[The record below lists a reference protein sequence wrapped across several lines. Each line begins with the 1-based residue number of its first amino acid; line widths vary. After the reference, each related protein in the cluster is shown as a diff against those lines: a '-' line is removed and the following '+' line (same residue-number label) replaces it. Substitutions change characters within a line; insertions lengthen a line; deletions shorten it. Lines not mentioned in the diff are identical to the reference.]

1 MRIVES
7 GKVNK
12 VSRANKAKPGLPTQD
27 RAHDVWHSEPHPLDA
42 IFAPR
47 SVAVIGASDRAGSV
61 GRAVLWSL
69 VSSPFGGTVYPVSE
83 KRASVL
89 GIKAYRSVADL
100 PEAVDLAVVVTPAAT
115 VPGITGECV
124 EAGVRGAIVVSA
136 GFKEHGEKGKELERQ
151 ILERIRGTGLRLIG
165 PNCLGVM
172 NPISGLNATF
182 ASNIAR
188 PGNVGFISQSGA
200 LCTAILDWAQKE
212 MVGFSAFVSVGSM
225 LDVDWGDLIDYLGND
240 PRTQSIV
247 MYMESVG
254 DARSFLS
261 AAREVSLN
269 KPIIVIKA
277 GRTEA
282 AAHAAASHTGA
293 LTGSDEVLEAAF
305 RRCGVLRVQTIAD
318 LFYMA
323 EVLAKQPRPKG
334 PRLAIVTNAGGPGVL
349 AADGLL
355 SNGGQLATLSAE
367 SMEALNQILP
377 PHWSHSNPIDMLGDA
392 LPDRYAKVVDIAVHD
407 PNIDG
412 LLAITCPQGMAQP
425 TMTAEHLKAY
435 ASLTGKPV
443 LASWMGGTE
452 VAAGTDIL
460 NRAGIPTFQFPDTAA
475 RVFCYMWRYS
485 YVLRGLYETPVLR
498 GEAGE
503 GLGRRRAAEIVD
515 QKRRAGRTL
524 LTEVESKQLLTA
536 YGLSTVQTEI
546 AGSEEEAVK
555 KAETIGYPVVVK
567 LLSESI
573 THKTEVGGV
582 QLNLRDA
589 DAVRSAYRAIEGSV
603 REKAGEGHF
612 QGVTVQPMVRLE
624 GYELIVGSSIDAQ
637 FGPVLLFGAGGQLVE
652 VFQDRALSLPPLNTT
667 LARRM
672 MEQTKVFTALEG
684 VRGRKPVDLAALE
697 EFLVRFSQLVVEQR
711 WIKEIDIN
719 PVLASPERIVAL
731 DARVVLH
738 GPEVAEENLPPRAI
752 RPHPVQYVRPWTMK
766 DGTAVMIRP
775 IRPEDEPLL
784 IKLHQVLSERT
795 VYLRYFQPLKL
806 SQRTAHERLTRICF
820 IDYDRE
826 MVFVVEHKGPDGSAE
841 IIAIGRLSKLRG
853 GGNEAELAVLVDDRH
868 QGQGLGTELY
878 RRLIAVAKD
887 EKIKRVVS
895 TVLAENREMR
905 AICQKLGFRMEADL
919 EDGTIRAELEV

>member
-1 MRIVES
+1 MS
-7 GKVNK
+7 TAKPSKVNK
-12 VSRANKAKPGLPTQD
+12 VGKGRGPSQD
-27 RAHDVWHSEPHPLDA
+27 RAHDVLRSERHPLDS
-42 IFAPR
+42 IFAPH
-47 SVAVIGASDRAGSV
+47 SVAVIGASERQGSV

-69 VSSPFGGTVYPVSE
+69 VSSPFGGTVYPVSD
-83 KRASVL
+83 KRTSVL
-89 GIKAYRSVADL
+89 GIKAYKSVADI
-100 PEAVDLAVVVTPAAT
+100 PELVDLAVIVTPAAA
-115 VPGITGECV
+115 VPDVIGQCV
-124 EAGVRGAIVVSA
+124 EDGVRGAIVISA

-151 ILERIRGTGLRLIG
+151 ILERIRGTTLRLIG

-172 NPISGLNATF
+172 NPVSGLNATF

-188 PGNVGFISQSGA
+188 AGNVAFISQSGA

-277 GRTEA
+277 GRTDA
-282 AAHAAASHTGA
+282 AAQAAASHTGA
-293 LTGSDEVLEAAF
+293 LTGSDEVLDAAF
-305 RRCGVLRVQTIAD
+305 RRCGVLRVNTIAD

-323 EVLAKQPRPKG
+323 EVLSKQPRPKG

-355 SNGGQLATLSAE
+355 SNGGELAKLSEE
-367 SMEALNQILP
+367 SMKALNELLP
-377 PHWSHSNPIDMLGDA
+377 PHWSHSNPIDVLGDA
-392 LPDRYAKVVDIAVHD
+392 LPDRFAKVLDIAAHD

-412 LLAITCPQGMAQP
+412 LLAITCPQGMAEP
-425 TMTAEHLKAY
+425 TLTAEHLKPY
-435 ASLTGKPV
+435 AHSTGKPV
-443 LASWMGGTE
+443 LASWMGGPE

-485 YVLRGLYETPVLR
+485 YVLKGLYETPVLR
-498 GEAGE
+498 GESDESPNRAGA
-503 GLGRRRAAEIVD
+503 LALIQRVRA
-515 QKRRAGRTL
+515 AGRTI
-524 LTEVESKQLLTA
+524 LTEVESKQLLAA
-536 YGLSTVQTEI
+536 YGLPIVATET
-546 AGSEEEAVK
+546 AATEDEAV
-555 KAETIGYPVVVK
+555 ACADALGYPVVVK
-567 LLSESI
+567 LLSETI
-573 THKTEVGGV
+573 THKTDVGGV

-589 DAVRSAYRAIEGSV
+589 DGVRRAFRNIQLAV
-603 REKAGEGHF
+603 REKVGEGHF
-612 QGVTVQPMVRLE
+612 LGVSVQPMMRLH
-624 GYELIVGSSIDAQ
+624 GYELIIGSSVDPQ

-652 VFQDRALSLPPLNTT
+652 IFKDRSLSLPPLNTT

-672 MEQTKVFTALEG
+672 MEQTQVLAALKG
-684 VRGRKPVDLAALE
+684 VRGREAVNLGELE
-697 EFLVRFSQLVVEQR
+697 EFLVRFSELVVEQH

-731 DARVVLH
+731 DARVVVY
-738 GPEVAEENLPPRAI
+738 GPEVREEQLPQTAI
-752 RPHPVQYVRPWTMK
+752 RPYPVQYVKPGVMK
-766 DGTAVMIRP
+766 NGEPVLIRP

-784 IKLHQVLSERT
+784 VRLHQALSERT

-826 MVFVVEHKGPDGSAE
+826 MVFVVEKKKDDGSPE

-853 GGNEAELAVLVDDRH
+853 SGQVAELAVLVDDRY
-868 QGQGLGTELY
+868 QGLGLGTELY
-878 RRLIAVAKD
+878 RRLIAVARD
-887 EKIKRVVS
+887 EKLKTVVS
-895 TVLAENREMR
+895 TILQENREMR
-905 AICQKLGFRMEADL
+905 AICQKLGFQMEADL
-919 EDGTIRAELEV
+919 DEGTVKAELQV